1 MITVIKNY
9 SLDDVKDSIK
19 YLLNKSAESLEVRQL
34 AIEITVGS
42 HDQISAIHDFV
53 RDTVKY
59 IPDPVT
65 NGSIELF
72 TSPIKMVK
80 DYRAGITI
88 GEDCDGIAVLT
99 TALYRSVG
107 IRARVVLIDQSGDG
121 LDHAYCEVFS
131 DKLGQWINSDP
142 SAPLPLGWVIPYRQK
157 IVI

>member
-19 YLLNKSAESLEVRQL
+19 YLLSKSAKSPEVRQL
-34 AIEITVGS
+34 AIEITAGS
-42 HDQISAIHDFV
+42 QDISTIHDFV

-59 IPDPVT
+59 VPDPVT
-65 NGSIELF
+65 NGNIELF

-88 GEDCDGIAVLT
+88 GEDCDGIAILT
-99 TALYRSVG
+99 TALYCSVG
-107 IRARVVLIDQSGDG
+107 IRARVALVDQSGDG

-142 SAPLPLGWVIPYRQK
+142 SAPLPLGWVIPYHQK